1 MMSCGRDEPLLTSL
15 QWRYPPS
22 SVLFD
27 HPTALYLIW
36 LPFLIRTSYLN
47 NQEGIGSPQVIY
59 RHCKTWL
66 ALRHRRSIYI
76 LAIQIYTCCL
86 PLERKRRPTK
96 HVDFGAQS
104 LSALFPDCL
113 HLRSIVTF
121 ASPKLATNDA
131 ATSYWMRFPLIN
143 LYTLLGVPFVPST
156 IHWVPAKLL
165 NRVHAPW

>member
-1 MMSCGRDEPLLTSL
+1 MMSCGRAVPLSTSL
-15 QWRYPPS
+15 QWHYPPS
-22 SVLFD
+22 LVLFD

-36 LPFLIRTSYLN
+36 FPFLIRTSYLN

-76 LAIQIYTCCL
+76 LAIQIYKYCL
-86 PLERKRRPTK
+86 PLEGKRRPTK

-104 LSALFPDCL
+104 LSALFSNCL
-113 HLRSIVTF
+113 HLRNIVTF
-121 ASPKLATNDA
+121 VSPKLVTSDA

-143 LYTLLGVPFVPST
+143 LYTLLGVPFVLL
-156 IHWVPAKLL
+156 IHKGVSWCSIAESVL
-165 NRVHAPW
+165 

>member
-1 MMSCGRDEPLLTSL
+1 MALPTFIGTIR
-15 QWRYPPS
+15 PS
-22 SVLFD
+22 DCTIPRLISFSHSYVIPD
-27 HPTALYLIW
+27 H
-36 LPFLIRTSYLN
+36 
-47 NQEGIGSPQVIY
+47 QESIGSPQVIY

-86 PLERKRRPTK
+86 PLERKRRPTE

-143 LYTLLGVPFVPST
+143 LYTLLGVPLVP
-156 IHWVPAKLL
+156 L
-165 NRVHAPW
+165 NPRYDKRVCSRSVVTEK